1 VKIMV
6 LLAVIMGTA
15 AAILLAYT
23 AGVAAGAFP
32 PPWFSLPAPGP
43 GRGVSAQALLLL
55 GAEAVAF
62 LVILAV
68 RRL

>member
-1 VKIMV
+1 MKLMV
-6 LLAVIMGTA
+6 SLAVVMGA
-15 AAILLAYT
+15 AAAVLLAYT
-23 AGVAAGAFP
+23 GGVAAGAFP

-55 GAEAVAF
+55 AAETAAF
-62 LVILAV
+62 LVILAA

>member
-1 VKIMV
+1 MV

-15 AAILLAYT
+15 AAVLLAYT

-32 PPWFSLPAPGP
+32 PPWFSLTAPGP

-62 LVILAV
+62 LFILAV
-68 RRL
+68 RLL